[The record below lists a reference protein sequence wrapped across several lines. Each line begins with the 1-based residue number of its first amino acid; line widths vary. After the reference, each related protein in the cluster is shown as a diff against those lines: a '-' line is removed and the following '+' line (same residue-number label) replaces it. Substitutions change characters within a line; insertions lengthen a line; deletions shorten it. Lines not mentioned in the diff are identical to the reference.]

1 MARQSKAAF
10 SCNSNGP
17 ACPLCKG
24 AMTLRS
30 GQYGAFWGCDGF
42 PRCRGLVKVNGSSSY
57 RQGASVVKRADE
69 IKLLPGSDQQ
79 EKIWEYMTK
88 GKGHAVVHALAGT
101 GKTFTLLQGLCRMP
115 RNLSM
120 TYLAF
125 NTDIKDE
132 MLAKS
137 PAFVQVKTFNAF
149 GFAAINRSGVAKKIE
164 VKADKYSSLFL
175 EMFPATTEREEKR
188 IGQNANRAKKL
199 VELCQNYL
207 LETTKENMVMLAE
220 KHNVFEPSDSPDDI
234 ALVFKA
240 VPALLERGGKMFN
253 VISFSDQLWMPVF
266 HNMAFEPVDI
276 LCVDE
281 SQDLNAVQHQ
291 IVIRTVG
298 TKGRAIIVGDDN
310 QAIYGFRG
318 ADSESI
324 NTMGT
329 LLQGT
334 KKEVKHFDLTMT
346 RRCGRAIVDHCK
358 QWVPTFEA
366 HPSNPEGMVI
376 STDETVAMNDGLFQ
390 PGTMT
395 VCRMNAPLVE
405 LAYSLIAKG
414 VKVWFVGRE
423 FGKALIGLV
432 KGLGATSVMDLLE
445 RLEAYRIKEF
455 NKLEAKK
462 AKGRDVDD
470 EIANLQDRT
479 MCITIMAGRTL
490 DASPD
495 ASVTELVAYME
506 DFFHIKD
513 KDGAESS
520 TRAKS
525 CARLSSIHKAKGLE
539 ANTVLWLYPNI
550 EIRVRSAWQAQ
561 QEINLKYVAASRA
574 IDQLILCYEDKSK
587 PK

>member
-1 MARQSKAAF
+1 MARQPKAAF
-10 SCNSNGP
+10 SCDNANGP

-57 RQGASVVKRADE
+57 RQGGSVVQRAAE
-69 IKLLPGSDQQ
+69 IKLLPGSTQQ
-79 EKIWEYMTK
+79 EKIWDYMVN
-88 GKGHAVVHALAGT
+88 GEGHAVVHALAGT

-137 PAFVQVKTFNAF
+137 PAFIQVKTFNAF

-164 VKADKYSSLFL
+164 VKADKYSSLFI
-175 EMFPATTEREEKR
+175 EMFPPTCDREEKR

-207 LETTKENMVMLAE
+207 LETNKKNMEMLAE
-220 KHNVFEPSDSPDDI
+220 KHNIFEPTDSDEDK
-234 ALVFKA
+234 ALVYKA

-281 SQDLNAVQHQ
+281 SQDLNTVQHQ
-291 IVIRTVG
+291 IVLRTVG
-298 TKGRAIIVGDDN
+298 AKGRAIIVGDEN

-318 ADSESI
+318 ADSNSI
-324 NTMGT
+324 NTMGQ
-329 LLQGT
+329 LLETTGR
-334 KKEVKHFDLTMT
+334 KVAHFSLTMT
-346 RRCGRAIVDHCK
+346 RRCGKAIVEYCR
-358 QWVPTFEA
+358 QWVSTFEA
-366 HPSNPEGMVI
+366 HPSNPQGMVI
-376 STDETVAMNDGLFQ
+376 STDQTVAMNDGLFA

-405 LAYSLIAKG
+405 LAYKLIAKG

-445 RLEAYRIKEF
+445 RLEIYRTKEF
-455 NKLEAKK
+455 AKLEAKK

-470 EIANLQDRT
+470 EIANLNDRT
-479 MCITIMAGRTL
+479 MCVSIMAGRTL
-490 DASPD
+490 ESNDK

-520 TRAKS
+520 QRAKA

-539 ANTVLWLYPNI
+539 ASTVLWLYPNI
-550 EIRVRSAWQAQ
+550 EIRVKSQWQAQ

-574 IDQLILCYEDKSK
+574 IDQLILTYEDKQ
-587 PK
+587 